1 MRMTL
6 FVEIIVILA
15 KNRELRK
22 ENEELR
28 KENEILLST
37 VNRLQA
43 SNQSYQVEFIKIE
56 KLEKE
61 LSYGK

>member
-1 MRMTL
+1 MVKKKVT
-6 FVEIIVILA
+6 LA